1 MEMGGV
7 LRGLAP
13 GDEGEQAQQK
23 SCKQAVSHCSGFKG
37 WQGDNV
43 SVGYYKDKWFAAYS
57 KRWLNIVPMN
67 GQYRKD
73 IYPGLEVAI
82 ILKKDQ
88 RSGKLTYGIVKDIL
102 TSAAYHSRGIKVR
115 LEDGQIGR
123 VAETDVVDPEEE

>member
-1 MEMGGV
+1 
-7 LRGLAP
+7 
-13 GDEGEQAQQK
+13 
-23 SCKQAVSHCSGFKG
+23 
-37 WQGDNV
+37 
-43 SVGYYKDKWFAAYS
+43 VGYYKDKWFAAYS
-57 KRWLNIVPMN
+57 KRWLNIVSMN